1 MQMLHPHCGSIQ
13 QYMEQ
18 FDDPK
23 RDRPSHCPQC
33 QIQEP
38 MRAHGF
44 YSRTLVDTAFD
55 GVIRVRRYLCQACRR
70 TVSLLPEWALP
81 YMRFSITVIAR
92 ILKARLVEKLAWKS
106 TAEAPAYYQRGQ
118 HWVRRFAK
126 QAERLAMAL
135 TGRSTVISAS
145 SFVLRTMGMLE
156 NTGWITAHRFV
167 FPDLRMHLLGWSPS
181 LAPHGRRIT
190 VDAASR
196 ALHLKPH
203 TSCMERESRSG

>member
-1 MQMLHPHCGSIQ
+1 MLHWHCGSIQ

-18 FDDPK
+18 LDDPE

-44 YSRTLVDTAFD
+44 YSRTLVDAGFD

-92 ILKARLVEKLAWKS
+92 TLIARLIEKLAWKS
-106 TAEAPAYYQRGQ
+106 AAEVSAPYQRGQ

-126 QAERLAMAL
+126 QAEALSAAL
-135 TGRSTVISAS
+135 TARTTVVSAP

-156 NTGWITAHRFV
+156 KTGWMAAHRFV
-167 FPDLRMHLLGWSPS
+167 FPDLRMHLLGWPPS
-181 LAPHGRRIT
+181 LAPHGRRIRL
-190 VDAASR
+190 DAASD
-196 ALHLKPH
+196 AAGLAPH
-203 TSCMERESRSG
+203 TSCMDPEIASG

>member
-18 FDDPK
+18 LDDPE
-23 RDRPSHCPQC
+23 RDRPSQCPQC

-44 YSRTLVDTAFD
+44 YSRTLVDAAFD
-55 GVIRVRRYLCQACRR
+55 GVIRVRRYLCQSCRR

-92 ILKARLVEKLAWKS
+92 TLIARLIEKLAWKS
-106 TAEAPAYYQRGQ
+106 AAEGPAPYQRGQ

-126 QAERLAMAL
+126 QAEPLSAAL
-135 TGRSTVISAS
+135 TARTTVVSAT

-156 NTGWITAHRFV
+156 KTGWIAAHRFV
-167 FPDLRMHLLGWSPS
+167 FLDLRMHLLGWPPS
-181 LAPHGRRIT
+181 LAPHGRRVT
-190 VDAASR
+190 LDAASG
-196 ALHLKPH
+196 AASLKPH
-203 TSCMERESRSG
+203 TSCMDP

>member
-1 MQMLHPHCGSIQ
+1 MQMLHPHHGSIQ

-18 FDDPK
+18 LDDPE

-44 YSRTLVDTAFD
+44 YSRTLVDAAFD

-81 YMRFSITVIAR
+81 YMRFSMMVIAR
-92 ILKARLVEKLAWKS
+92 TLKARLVEKLAWKS
-106 TAEAPAYYQRGQ
+106 AAEAAAHYQRGQ
-118 HWVRRFAK
+118 HWVRRFIK
-126 QAERLAMAL
+126 QAEALSAAL
-135 TGRSTVISAS
+135 TAKTTVGSAS
-145 SFVLRTMGMLE
+145 SFVLRAMGMLE
-156 NTGWITAHRFV
+156 KTGWIAAHRFV
-167 FPDLRMHLLGWSPS
+167 FPDLRMHLLGWPRS

-190 VDAASR
+190 LDAAASM
-196 ALHLKPH
+196 AGLAPQ
-203 TSCMERESRSG
+203 TSCIEREIHSG